1 MTENYILSVTPYTSS
16 WPWPWQWSRNF
27 VPFRTKKR
35 TSKALWHEW
44 PISLL
49 RKFSPLRFSAI
60 YCTYPLIF
68 GFFVFSFHFS
78 SQHYTNNQ
86 TKKKKS
92 NYVLFFFSSLYIR
105 YNNNNNTI
113 ASILKSSI
121 LSLSLSLTHTQ
132 NTEMLL
138 SQLQSSQAWILPPR
152 VPRLGRVSTSNSMR

>member
-1 MTENYILSVTPYTSS
+1 MWPKIISCRLLHILARDRDRDSGPEILC
-16 WPWPWQWSRNF
+16 P
-27 VPFRTKKR
+27 
-35 TSKALWHEW
+35 LG
-44 PISLL
+44 L
-49 RKFSPLRFSAI
+49 RKGLVKLSDMSDPSLCFANLAPCGF
-60 YCTYPLIF
+60 LIF

-86 TKKKKS
+86 TKKKKKP

-121 LSLSLSLTHTQ
+121 LSLSLSLSHTK

-152 VPRLGRVSTSNSMR
+152 VPRLGRVSTSNPMR